1 MNFCVN
7 MTVLPESFLHCPLI
21 FHSWPRFYGSQCP
34 CSMTIYFCN
43 CSDFVN
49 SISMVLAA
57 LATPTLLLSSL
68 LKILS
73 LTLANC
79 EVLSLCLT
87 VSSLWIFS
95 LLSSIL
101 FFYSEKLGG
110 IVWPCLSFRWKK
122 EAFRSPLTPSLLW
135 YVLNYSIKQHLLSPL
150 HLKWYKNSQPNSFLP
165 TSL

>member
-1 MNFCVN
+1 MSTWSYLNPFY
-7 MTVLPESFLHCPLI
+7 TVPSFSTRGPASTALSAHVP
-21 FHSWPRFYGSQCP
+21 WPFISAIDQTL
-34 CSMTIYFCN
+34 S
-43 CSDFVN
+43 
-49 SISMVLAA
+49 SMVLAA
-57 LATPTLLLSSL
+57 LATPTPLLSSL

-73 LTLANC
+73 LTLAKY

-101 FFYSEKLGG
+101 FYSEKLGG

-122 EAFRSPLTPSLLW
+122 EAFRSPLTLSLLW
-135 YVLNYSIKQHLLSPL
+135 YVLNCSIKQHLLSPL

>member
-1 MNFCVN
+1 MI
-7 MTVLPESFLHCPLI
+7 VLPEAFLLCPRI
-21 FHSWPRFYGSQCP
+21 SYSWPRFHSSHCP
-34 CSMTIYFCN
+34 CSMTVDFCN

-49 SISMVLAA
+49 SISIVLAA
-57 LATPTLLLSSL
+57 LATPTPLLSSL

-73 LTLANC
+73 LTLAKY

-110 IVWPCLSFRWKK
+110 IVWPCLPFRWKK
-122 EAFRSPLTPSLLW
+122 EAFRSPLTLSLLW
-135 YVLNYSIKQHLLSPL
+135 YILNCSIKQHLLSAL
-150 HLKWYKNSQPNSFLP
+150 HLKWYKNSPPNSFLP

>member
-7 MTVLPESFLHCPLI
+7 MTILPESFLHCPLI
-21 FHSWPRFYGSQCP
+21 FHSWPCFYGFQCP

-57 LATPTLLLSSL
+57 LATPTPLLS
-68 LKILS
+68 
-73 LTLANC
+73 LAKY
-79 EVLSLCLT
+79 EVLSLRLT

-135 YVLNYSIKQHLLSPL
+135 YILNCSIKQHLLSPL
-150 HLKWYKNSQPNSFLP
+150 HLKWYKNSQPNCFLP